1 MPIDLAAMKTRGQS
15 LARRMPVTVSIS
27 GVNYQATRSNLNQER
42 AFQMYGAQERVA
54 ESISIAV
61 ADLKASFSVAE
72 LNLVT
77 VDGKALR
84 FMGYEYDAARVMIR
98 LDLKAVN
105 S

>member
-1 MPIDLAAMKTRGQS
+1 MKVRGQS
-15 LARRMPVTVSIS
+15 LARRMPVTVTIA

-42 AFQMYGAQERVA
+42 AFQLYGAQERVA
-54 ESISIAV
+54 ESITIAV
-61 ADLKASFSVAE
+61 EDLKSSFSVAE

-77 VDGKALR
+77 VDSKSLR
-84 FMGYEYDAARVMIR
+84 FMGYEYDAARVFVR